1 MFRRLAAP
9 AAIAV
14 AASLAAGA
22 PAALAQGDG
31 PPPPPTAANG
41 AVVEPVASGL
51 ATPTSFAF
59 APDGTSFAGVGPGE
73 GKGKAPSG
81 VFTLAGGK
89 ATKVP
94 GTAPVVFGMAWHNGR
109 LFVSAGSQIVS
120 YRGWNG
126 TRFTGS
132 RIVRRAGKDIVGFN
146 GIAFGPNGRLYTGVS
161 LDEKSDA
168 KKGPG
173 RYANTVLSMRATG
186 ADLKVVARGL
196 RQPFQLVFPQG
207 SSAPIVSDLSQETGK
222 VPLDRLVVAKQ
233 GSNFGFPTCLVF
245 KAGDCPKFTQ
255 PLVTFP
261 KHASPM
267 GVGTIGQ
274 TLYVALFG
282 GLQKN
287 KPSVQSMPVAGG
299 TPTTFMSFAVPVV
312 ALGTNAGYVYTGDV
326 TGSIWRVQA
335 PAAG

>member
-1 MFRRLAAP
+1 MLRRLAVP
-9 AAIAV
+9 AALAV
-14 AASLAAGA
+14 AATLAVGA
-22 PAALAQGDG
+22 PTALAQGDG
-31 PPPPPTAANG
+31 PPPPPTAASG
-41 AVVEPVASGL
+41 ATVEPVASGL

-59 APDGTSFAGVGPGE
+59 APDGTAFAGVGPGE
-73 GKGKAPSG
+73 ENSKAPSG
-81 VFTLAGGK
+81 VFTLANGK

-94 GTAPVVFGMAWHNGR
+94 GTAPVAFGMTWHNGR
-109 LFVSAGSQIVS
+109 LFVSAGRQIIS

-132 RIVRRAGKDIVGFN
+132 RVVRRANRNVIGFN
-146 GIAFGPNGRLYTGVS
+146 GLAFGPNGRLYVGVS

-173 RYANTVLSMRATG
+173 KYANTVLSMRATG

-196 RQPFQLVFPQG
+196 RQPWQMVFPEG
-207 SSAPIVSDLSQETGK
+207 ATAPIVSDLSQETGRI
-222 VPLDRLVVAKQ
+222 PLDRLVTAKQ
-233 GSNFGFPTCLVF
+233 GANFGFPTCLVYED
-245 KAGDCPKFTQ
+245 GDCPRFTK

-261 KHASPM
+261 QHASPM
-267 GVGTIGQ
+267 GIGAIGQ
-274 TLYVALFG
+274 TLYVAMFS

-287 KPSVQSMPVAGG
+287 KPSVQAIPVAGG